1 MHDCDII
8 VIGAGAAGLA
18 ATRTLVE
25 RGLSA
30 ICLEARERIGGRAW
44 TDSETFGVP
53 FDRGCAWLHSG
64 DINPWRPIAADL
76 GFTVIE
82 QRQVWLGRLG
92 DHWLDESEHADWD
105 RVIASR
111 LAAIAAVG
119 ASGRDVAA
127 STVPV
132 AHEPWSPAAEAVV
145 SWYTSADS
153 DQVSTLDI
161 FNANDT
167 GTDWPIVEGYGA
179 LVARYGEGLP
189 VWLATP
195 ATRIAWGD
203 RAMAVE
209 TARGTV
215 HARAVVVAVPT
226 NVLAGGAIAFD
237 PPLPIV
243 KQEAFHNIP
252 LGNAEKIVFRIEGD
266 QFGMRP
272 GVFGVARADVSYTAG
287 YQFCPFE
294 RPLVIGFLGGSCARE
309 LAAAGE
315 QAMISFGIDEL
326 AQMFGSDVRRHII
339 KSAVTQWVADPYIG
353 GGYSAA
359 RPGHA
364 HRRADLAAPV
374 DDKLFFAGEACSIDA
389 FATCHGAYLTGVA
402 AANAAAAA
410 LQGEGASSS

>member
-1 MHDCDII
+1 MNSCDIV

-18 ATRTLVE
+18 ATRTLIE
-25 RGLSA
+25 RGFSTV
-30 ICLEARERIGGRAW
+30 CVEARDRIGGRAW

-82 QRQVWLGRLG
+82 QKQVWQGRLG
-92 DHWLDESEHADWD
+92 DRWLGESEGADWD
-105 RVIASR
+105 RVIAAR

-127 STVPV
+127 STVP
-132 AHEPWSPAAEAVV
+132 AEREMWSPVAEAVI

-167 GTDWPIVEGYGA
+167 NVDWPIVEGYGA
-179 LVARYGEGLP
+179 LVACYGEGLP
-189 VWLATP
+189 VSLATP

-203 RAMAVE
+203 RAVAVE
-209 TARGTV
+209 TASGTV
-215 HARAVVVAVPT
+215 QSRAAVVAVPT
-226 NVLAGGAIAFD
+226 NVLASGAIRFD
-237 PPLPIV
+237 PPLPIA
-243 KQEAFHNIP
+243 KQEAIHNIP
-252 LGNAEKIVFRIEGD
+252 LGNAEKIIFQIEGSPFD
-266 QFGMRP
+266 MRP
-272 GVFGVARADVSYTAG
+272 GTFGIARADVSYTAG
-287 YQFCPFE
+287 YQFYPFG
-294 RPLVIGFLGGSCARE
+294 RPLVIGFLGGSCARD

-315 QAMISFGIDEL
+315 EAMLDFGIAEL
-326 AQMFGSDVRRHII
+326 VQMLGGDVRRHIG
-339 KSAVTQWVADPYIG
+339 KSAVTKWADDPFIR

-359 RPGHA
+359 RPGHT
-364 HRRADLAAPV
+364 HRRADLSAPL
-374 DDKLFFAGEACSIDA
+374 DGKLFFAGEACSIDA
-389 FATCHGAYLTGVA
+389 YATCHGAYLTGVA

-410 LQGEGASSS
+410 LQVGTASS

>member
-1 MHDCDII
+1 MNSCDIV

-30 ICLEARERIGGRAW
+30 LCIEARDRIGGRAW

-53 FDRGCAWLHSG
+53 FDRGCAWLHSA

-82 QRQVWLGRLG
+82 RKQVWQGRLG
-92 DHWLDESEHADWD
+92 DRWLTESEHADWD
-105 RVIASR
+105 RIIAAR
-111 LAAIAAVG
+111 LDAIAAVG
-119 ASGRDVAA
+119 ALGRDIAA
-127 STVPV
+127 SAVP
-132 AHEPWSPAAEAVV
+132 AARDKWGAAAEAVV

-153 DQVSTLDI
+153 EQVSTLDI

-167 GTDWPIVEGYGA
+167 NIDWPIVEGYGA
-179 LVARYGEGLP
+179 LVARYGEGVP
-189 VWLATP
+189 VSLATP

-203 RAMAVE
+203 HAVAVE
-209 TARGTV
+209 TPRGTV
-215 HARAVVVAVPT
+215 KARAAVIAVPT
-226 NVLAGGAIAFD
+226 NVVAGGAIRFD
-237 PPLPIV
+237 PPLPTT
-243 KQEAFHNIP
+243 KEEAFHNIP
-252 LGNAEKIVFRIEGD
+252 LGNAEKIVFRIEGNP
-266 QFGMRP
+266 FGVRP
-272 GVFGVARADVSYTAG
+272 GVFGVASADKSYTGG

-315 QAMISFGIDEL
+315 EAMTAFCIGEL
-326 AQMFGSDVRRHII
+326 VQMFGADVRRHIGR
-339 KSAVTQWVADPYIG
+339 STVTKWAGDPYIG

-364 HRRADLAAPV
+364 HRRADLAAPI
-374 DDKLFFAGEACSIDA
+374 DGKLFFAGEACSIDA
-389 FATCHGAYLTGVA
+389 YATCHGAYLTGVA
-402 AANAAAAA
+402 AANAVAAA
-410 LQGEGASSS
+410 LQVGGASS

>member
-1 MHDCDII
+1 MNSCDIV

-18 ATRTLVE
+18 ATRTLIE
-25 RGLSA
+25 SGLSA
-30 ICLEARERIGGRAW
+30 ICLEARDRIGGRAW

-64 DINPWRPIAADL
+64 DINPWRPIAAGL

-82 QRQVWLGRLG
+82 RKQVWLGRLG
-92 DHWLDESEHADWD
+92 DRWLGESEHADWD

-127 STVPV
+127 STVS
-132 AHEPWSPAAEAVV
+132 AEREMWSPVAEAVI

-167 GTDWPIVEGYGA
+167 NTDWPIVEGYGA

-189 VWLATP
+189 VSLATP

-203 RAMAVE
+203 RAVVVE
-209 TARGTV
+209 TGRGTV
-215 HARAVVVAVPT
+215 NARAAVIAVPT
-226 NVLAGGAIAFD
+226 NVLAGGAIRFD
-237 PPLPIV
+237 PPLPIA

-252 LGNAEKIVFRIEGD
+252 LGNAEKIVFRVEENLL
-266 QFGMRP
+266 GMRP

-287 YQFCPFE
+287 YQFHPFE

-315 QAMISFGIDEL
+315 EAMTAFGIDEL
-326 AQMFGSDVRRHII
+326 VRMFGADVRRHIS
-339 KSAVTQWVADPYIG
+339 KSAVTKWAGDPFIR

-364 HRRADLAAPV
+364 HRRADLAAPL
-374 DDKLFFAGEACSIDA
+374 DGKLFFAGEACSIDA
-389 FATCHGAYLTGVA
+389 YATCHGAYLTGVA

-410 LQGEGASSS
+410 LQVGAPSS